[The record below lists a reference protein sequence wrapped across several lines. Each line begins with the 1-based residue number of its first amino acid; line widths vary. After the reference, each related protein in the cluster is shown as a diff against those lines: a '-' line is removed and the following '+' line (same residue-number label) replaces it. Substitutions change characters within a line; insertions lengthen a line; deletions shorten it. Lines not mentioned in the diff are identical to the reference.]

1 MKIFYM
7 RENHT
12 FLPLPLNVEESVAAI
27 REEFDNGHGHGS
39 LCCKSVPNG
48 FIDANG
54 DVDKFEA
61 QVRDFYAANVTEQ
74 NA

>member
-12 FLPLPLNVEESVAAI
+12 FLTLSLNIAEALSAI
-27 REEFDNGHGHGS
+27 REEFSEGNGHGS

-48 FIDANG
+48 FVDANG
-54 DVDKFEA
+54 DLDKFEA